1 MRPVGARLERT
12 GSTWSSICHKLR
24 GVLVCLLTVLLKMM
38 LFILLLHALC
48 PGWVLSLRHDRS
60 CGCLKMIFG
69 TRPHGHRPRLWSFV
83 KFTPS
88 SSTSTTAKRSVR
100 HLRHR
105 SMQELVLDR
114 TPRMVFL
121 HSRRLV
127 LCPFRSSTVSLRLLL
142 RGTRALPPLLV
153 LPPSLHS
160 LRSPSKSCFIDIPC
174 GTLN

>member
-1 MRPVGARLERT
+1 MYTPQL
-12 GSTWSSICHKLR
+12 SICHTLR
-24 GVLVCLLTVLLKMM
+24 GVFVCLLTALLKML

-69 TRPHGHRPRLWSFV
+69 TRPHGHRPRLCSFV
-83 KFTPS
+83 TFTPS

-114 TPRMVFL
+114 APRMVFL
-121 HSRRLV
+121 RSSRML
-127 LCPFRSSTVSLRLLL
+127 LCPFRSSTASLRLLCAGREL
-142 RGTRALPPLLV
+142 C
-153 LPPSLHS
+153 LHCWCC
-160 LRSPSKSCFIDIPC
+160 RRPY
-174 GTLN
+174 TV